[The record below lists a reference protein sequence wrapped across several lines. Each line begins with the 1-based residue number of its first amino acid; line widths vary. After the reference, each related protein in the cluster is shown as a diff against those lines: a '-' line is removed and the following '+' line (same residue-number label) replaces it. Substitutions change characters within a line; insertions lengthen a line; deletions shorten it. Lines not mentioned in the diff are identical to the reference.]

1 VKGVLSPG
9 FFHFVEVGPGEMID
23 KIQQVSHL
31 ARIALGT
38 YTDKKTYCGPLW
50 VQIGIS
56 NRCNYRCVMCWDHPS
71 FVEKD
76 DPYPD
81 HITSKYYREN
91 PSVDRTSSLMDFALF
106 ENLVNDL
113 YAMGTRRI
121 DIVGRGEPFLNS
133 HIVEMVSFVKKKK
146 MYCSIATN
154 GSKLTGDVI
163 KHLIEEGL
171 DHLIVSLNAGRPET
185 YGKIHTSEDELS
197 FHKIKESLIHLNELQ
212 SRLGASSPSL
222 ALSFV
227 LSKDNFKEARDMM
240 ALAQEVGAPEIS
252 FKHAV
257 LYDGINFL
265 GLSDS
270 EKLDLDRE
278 LLNLEK
284 QALRTGINLKFEP
297 PIGTYVNAHEGP
309 PSPLQVYGKIP
320 CYVGW
325 LFALITADGTVL
337 PCCHCFA
344 KMGNI
349 KDNSFREIWWSG
361 AYREYRERTK
371 NLPKSKGI
379 VPNCRCDLCAYI
391 KFNLSL
397 YNCLHP
403 FNKRIFYEGQREY
416 SVGRLLSSL
425 ISKEVTYGPKQL

>member
-1 VKGVLSPG
+1 
-9 FFHFVEVGPGEMID
+9 
-23 KIQQVSHL
+23 
-31 ARIALGT
+31 
-38 YTDKKTYCGPLW
+38 
-50 VQIGIS
+50 
-56 NRCNYRCVMCWDHPS
+56 MCWDHPS
-71 FVEKD
+71 FVEND

-81 HITSKYYREN
+81 RITSKYYREN
-91 PSVDRTSSLMDFALF
+91 PSADRTSSLMDVSLF
-106 ENLVNDL
+106 ESLVNDL
-113 YAMGTRRI
+113 YSMGTRRI
-121 DIVGRGEPFLNS
+121 DIVGRGEPFLNK

-154 GSKLTGDVI
+154 GSKLTVEVI
-163 KHLIEEGL
+163 KLLIQEGL

-185 YGKIHTSEDELS
+185 YGKIHTTEDATR
-197 FHKIKESLIHLNELQ
+197 FHKIKESLICLNELR
-212 SRLGASSPSL
+212 SKLDASSPSL

-227 LSKDNFKEARDMM
+227 LLKENFKEARDML

-252 FKHAV
+252 YKHAV
-257 LYDGINFL
+257 LYNGIKVL

-278 LLNLEK
+278 LLDLEK
-284 QALRTGINLKFEP
+284 EAVRAGINLKFEP
-297 PIGTYVNAHEGP
+297 PIGTFVNPDEGP

-337 PCCHCFA
+337 PCCHCFT

-349 KDNSFREIWWSG
+349 KENSFKEIWWSG
-361 AYREYRERTK
+361 DYSEYRERTK
-371 NLPKSKGI
+371 NLPKSKSI
-379 VPNCRCDLCAYI
+379 VPDCRCDLCAYI

-403 FNKRIFYEGQREY
+403 FNRRVFYKGQREY

-425 ISKEVTYGPKQL
+425 ISKEVTCGPKQL